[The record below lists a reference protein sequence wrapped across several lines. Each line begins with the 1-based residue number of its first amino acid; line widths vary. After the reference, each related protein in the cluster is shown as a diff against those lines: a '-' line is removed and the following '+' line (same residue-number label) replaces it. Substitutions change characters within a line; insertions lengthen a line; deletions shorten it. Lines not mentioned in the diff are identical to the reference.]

1 MAAIS
6 REEKE
11 RKEQKLTDVGG
22 LMSLEKGQLF
32 ALTSVDSQGDI
43 TQV

>member
-22 LMSLEKGQLF
+22 LMSLEKVQSYTKVYFRVL
-32 ALTSVDSQGDI
+32 QGL
-43 TQV
+43 